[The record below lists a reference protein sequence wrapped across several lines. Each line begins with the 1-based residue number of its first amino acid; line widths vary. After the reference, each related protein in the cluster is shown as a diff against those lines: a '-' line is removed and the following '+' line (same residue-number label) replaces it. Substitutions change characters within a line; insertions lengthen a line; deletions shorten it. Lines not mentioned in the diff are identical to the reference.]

1 MSFPGPVKINDLSTV
16 FKVNEM
22 KIIVS
27 LRNKLYLNHLENL
40 NTVHLTMTSNILGI
54 VNKQVANIIIPMTH
68 PRQQIKLSA

>member
-16 FKVNEM
+16 FKVNER

-40 NTVHLTMTSNILGI
+40 NTVHLTMTSNILRI
-54 VNKQVANIIIPMTH
+54 VNKQVPNIIIPMTH